1 MRVLILGG
9 GTVGSAVAA
18 RLCDYGHDV
27 TIVEIRPDVAA
38 AVVYLAGT
46 AAVTGQTIYV
56 DSGQHLL

>member
-38 AVVYLAGT
+38 AVDSE
-46 AAVTGQTIYV
+46 V
-56 DSGQHLL
+56 DARVLVGNATYAPAL